1 MVRGMQSSQLS
12 RLMVL
17 ALALAVGCGQE
28 APPPP
33 APVQQ
38 EFDDPFAEDAKEAA
52 PEAKAQDTKVAVAEP
67 AAPETKTEAVAAVEP
82 AAVDAKAEPAVEA
95 KAEPAVEAKAE
106 PATAV
111 AGKAEKTGEKTA
123 TKTSKPKTEP
133 VPKDKSPEP
142 TPAPAPVDSPPAP
155 APTPAPAPE
164 PTPAPAPV
172 APAPPPQPVQN
183 RFAGTFKFVGG
194 EAQRTTVANA
204 IETAVQELNALIR
217 GIGRKRLTESN
228 VIREQITIA
237 VDGAKVSMT
246 FAPGRTLTCTIDG
259 PAVDWTSDSGKPV
272 KVKLT
277 AVKGRLVHNYQAE
290 DGSRQSV
297 YTLDDAGDKL
307 TLSVTVKS
315 DRLTNPIKYALSYK
329 RN

>member
-1 MVRGMQSSQLS
+1 V
-12 RLMVL
+12 
-17 ALALAVGCGQE
+17 
-28 APPPP
+28 P
-33 APVQQ
+33 A
-38 EFDDPFAEDAKEAA
+38 
-52 PEAKAQDTKVAVAEP
+52 
-67 AAPETKTEAVAAVEP
+67 
-82 AAVDAKAEPAVEA
+82 DAKAEAPADA
-95 KAEPAVEAKAE
+95 KATA
-106 PATAV
+106 ATAV
-111 AGKAEKTGEKTA
+111 PGKTEKTDKTGEKAA
-123 TKTSKPKTEP
+123 TKTSKPKSEP
-133 VPKDKSPEP
+133 VPKDKSPVE
-142 TPAPAPVDSPPAP
+142 P
-155 APTPAPAPE
+155 APTPAPAPAE
-164 PTPAPAPV
+164 PAPPTSPTPAPVETTPAPAPV
-172 APAPPPQPVQN
+172 APTPPPQPVQN

-228 VIREQITIA
+228 VIRESITIA

-246 FAPGRTLTCTIDG
+246 FAPGRTLSCTIDG

-297 YTLDDAGDKL
+297 YTLDESGDKL

-329 RN
+329 KN

>member
-1 MVRGMQSSQLS
+1 MMV
-12 RLMVL
+12 V
-17 ALALAVGCGQE
+17 ALAAAVACGQE

-38 EFDDPFAEDAKEAA
+38 EFDDPFAEDTK
-52 PEAKAQDTKVAVAEP
+52 EAKAEETKVEETKVAVAEP
-67 AAPETKTEAVAAVEP
+67 VAPAEPANVAAVE
-82 AAVDAKAEPAVEA
+82 AEA
-95 KAEPAVEAKAE
+95 KAEAPGEVKAEAPVEAKTE

-111 AGKAEKTGEKTA
+111 AGKTEKTEKTA
-123 TKTSKPKTEP
+123 AKKTAVKSEP

-142 TPAPAPVDSPPAP
+142 APAPAPSDSPAP
-155 APTPAPAPE
+155 TPTPAPAPE
-164 PTPAPAPV
+164 PTPPPAPV
-172 APAPPPQPVQN
+172 APTPPPQPVQN

-194 EAQRTTVANA
+194 EAQRTTVAEA
-204 IETAVQELNALIR
+204 IEAAVQELNALIR

-297 YTLDDAGDKL
+297 YTLDESGDRL

-329 RN
+329 KN

>member
-1 MVRGMQSSQLS
+1 MMSSQLS
-12 RLMVL
+12 RMMVV
-17 ALALAVGCGQE
+17 ALAAAVACGQE

-38 EFDDPFAEDAKEAA
+38 EFDDPFAEDAKEAK
-52 PEAKAQDTKVAVAEP
+52 PEETKVEETKVAVAEP
-67 AAPETKTEAVAAVEP
+67 AAPAEPANVAAVE
-82 AAVDAKAEPAVEA
+82 ADAKAEAPGEVKAEAPVEA
-95 KAEPAVEAKAE
+95 KTE

-111 AGKAEKTGEKTA
+111 AGKAEKAEKTGEKTA
-123 TKTSKPKTEP
+123 AKKTTPKSEP

-142 TPAPAPVDSPPAP
+142 APAPAPSDS

-172 APAPPPQPVQN
+172 APTPPPQPVQN

-194 EAQRTTVANA
+194 EAQRTTVADA
-204 IETAVQELNALIR
+204 IEAAVQELNALIR

-297 YTLDDAGDKL
+297 YTLDESGDRL

-329 RN
+329 KS